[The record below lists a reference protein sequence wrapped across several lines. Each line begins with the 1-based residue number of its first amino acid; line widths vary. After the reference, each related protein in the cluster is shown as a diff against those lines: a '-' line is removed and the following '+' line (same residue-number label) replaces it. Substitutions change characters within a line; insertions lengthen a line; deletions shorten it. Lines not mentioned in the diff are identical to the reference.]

1 MTTTVFARRPIRTRE
16 RAWPAPI
23 LSPDIELV
31 LRRIKKISD
40 GSEATLGRTGKMRK
54 PPHAEDV
61 IFSDPILLDSEASNG
76 FGGVASFPP
85 PVRAAADISSG
96 TLAFSL

>member
-1 MTTTVFARRPIRTRE
+1 
-16 RAWPAPI
+16 
-23 LSPDIELV
+23 
-31 LRRIKKISD
+31 
-40 GSEATLGRTGKMRK
+40 MRK

-61 IFSDPILLDSEASNG
+61 IFSDPILLDSAASNG